1 MENETTYTFSAELLS
16 TVAQLLQLAI
26 LTGTDLYD
34 HLQTLQVVT
43 RDGKVHVSEGF
54 KQKLD
59 DEITRL
65 TSQVEAL
72 STQQLQFGF
81 SLDNSGN

>member
-1 MENETTYTFSAELLS
+1 MENETTHTLSSELLS

-43 RDGKVHVSEGF
+43 RDGKVYVSDAYRE
-54 KQKLD
+54 KLEQ
-59 DEITRL
+59 EIARL
-65 TSQVEAL
+65 SAHAESL
-72 STQQLQFGF
+72 SFQQLQLGF
-81 SLDNSGN
+81 KLSGADS

>member
-1 MENETTYTFSAELLS
+1 MENETTHTLSSELLS

-43 RDGKVHVSEGF
+43 RDGKVYVSDAYRE
-54 KQKLD
+54 KLEQ
-59 DEITRL
+59 EIARL
-65 TSQVEAL
+65 SAQAESL
-72 STQQLQFGF
+72 SSQQLQLGF
-81 SLDNSGN
+81 KLSGADS